1 MTLINFILFNF
12 ILYSIV
18 GFLIEEIYSYIITG
32 KFKKEGFLN
41 GPYKPMY
48 GIAFTVLVLIDNH
61 YNLNIISKFLLY
73 LIIPTSVEFI
83 SGYLLLKIF
92 NEKYWDYSKLKFNFK
107 GLITLKFSIYW
118 AILCYIGIRYLSPF
132 INNFY
137 ISLENFFRLF
147 NIIIV
152 SIMILDFIYTIGIK
166 LRIKKARLL
175 NS

>member
-1 MTLINFILFNF
+1 M
-12 ILYSIV
+12 
-18 GFLIEEIYSYIITG
+18 
-32 KFKKEGFLN
+32 
-41 GPYKPMY
+41 
-48 GIAFTVLVLIDNH
+48 
-61 YNLNIISKFLLY
+61 Y
-73 LIIPTSVEFI
+73 LIIPTCVEFI

-132 INNFY
+132 MNNFY
-137 ISLENFFRLF
+137 ISLENFFRLS
-147 NIIIV
+147 NIIIL
-152 SIMILDFIYTIGIK
+152 SIMTLDFIYTIGIK